1 MNFTNTEIKRKTGLN
16 IYNTVNGDK
25 SNIKTIINYFIGDT
39 PLNKIFVL
47 VLFMIST
54 FTSLLEIMSYT
65 CSDIAMRLFKT
76 EIFNFSS
83 SATVTWCQ
91 LFSIFILMVAI
102 NRKMH
107 GKAILS
113 SLFLIITILMKL
125 SIEMRLLTN
134 DIICL
139 CFMTCVAISIFLLM
153 IYDLIEKKSSNQ
165 K

>member
-1 MNFTNTEIKRKTGLN
+1 MNFANTKTRRKTGLN

-25 SNIKTIINYFIGDT
+25 SNIKTIINYFIGNT

-54 FTSLLEIMSYT
+54 FTSLLEIISYA
-65 CSDIAMRLFKT
+65 CSDIAVKLFKT
-76 EIFNFSS
+76 EIFIFSS
-83 SATVTWCQ
+83 SATVMWCQ
-91 LFSIFILMVAI
+91 LFSIFMLIVSI

-113 SLFLIITILMKL
+113 SLFLVFTILMKL
-125 SIEMRLLTN
+125 LIEMRLLTN
-134 DIICL
+134 DIICF

-153 IYDLIEKKSSNQ
+153 IYDLIEKKNLN
-165 K
+165 